1 MRITTAGQ
9 DIARVLFTEKQIAA
23 RVEALGMELTEV
35 YRDLRPVMVCVL
47 KGASFFYIDLCRQMN
62 CGIDMDFISVSS
74 YGAEARSS
82 GVVRLVKDL
91 DTNITGR
98 HVVLVED
105 IIDSGLT
112 LSYLRDFFGAR
123 KPASIRTISFLD
135 KTARHPSELKTD
147 YCGFEIPDEF
157 VVGYGLDYA
166 NYYRN
171 LPYIGI
177 LKPAVYA

>member
-1 MRITTAGQ
+1 MKITTPAN
-9 DIARVLFTEKQIAA
+9 DISRVLFTEKQIAA
-23 RVEALGMELTEV
+23 RVEALGMELTRE
-35 YRDLRPVMVCVL
+35 YRDKKPVMVCVL
-47 KGASFFYIDLCRQMN
+47 KGATFFYIDLCRQMD
-62 CGIDMDFISVSS
+62 CAIDMDFISVSS
-74 YGAEARSS
+74 YGAGSKSS

-91 DTNITGR
+91 DTDITGR

-112 LSYLRDFFGAR
+112 LSYLKDFFGAR
-123 KPASIRTISFLD
+123 RPASIRTISFLD

-171 LPYIGI
+171 LAYIGV
-177 LKPAVYA
+177 LKPEVYE